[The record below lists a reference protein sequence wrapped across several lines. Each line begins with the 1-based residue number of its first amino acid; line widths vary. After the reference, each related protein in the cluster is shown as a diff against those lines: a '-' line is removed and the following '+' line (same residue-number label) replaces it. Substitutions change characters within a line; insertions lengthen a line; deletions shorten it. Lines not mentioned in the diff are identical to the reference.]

1 VTSPE
6 DITELKTTGPI
17 NRSAVWTLALN
28 VPLTRLA
35 HSCHRK
41 KIKADHRRCC
51 TRCVRGRRMRLRA
64 FDRVEEMAGEP
75 DSETLVLVM
84 QHVRWIA

>member
-1 VTSPE
+1 
-6 DITELKTTGPI
+6 
-17 NRSAVWTLALN
+17 
-28 VPLTRLA
+28 
-35 HSCHRK
+35 
-41 KIKADHRRCC
+41 
-51 TRCVRGRRMRLRA
+51 MRLRA